1 MVPAGES
8 FVKRNP
14 FRRGFAAAEGAFL
27 HKKGRGICPKPLNV
41 VREIGC
47 APAELNITPS

>member
-14 FRRGFAAAEGAFL
+14 FRRGFAGAEGAFL

-41 VREIGC
+41 FREIGC
-47 APAELNITPS
+47 APAELNIAQS

>member
-8 FVKRNP
+8 FVI
-14 FRRGFAAAEGAFL
+14 RRPIRCGFAAADGAFL

-41 VREIGC
+41 FREIGC
-47 APAELNITPS
+47 APAGLNIAQS